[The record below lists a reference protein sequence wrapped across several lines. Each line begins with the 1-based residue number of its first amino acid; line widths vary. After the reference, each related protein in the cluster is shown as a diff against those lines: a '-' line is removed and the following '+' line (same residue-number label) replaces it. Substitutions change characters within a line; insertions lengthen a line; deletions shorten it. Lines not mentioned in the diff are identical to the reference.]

1 MNSHSNYNGRFHRN
15 LNSAFGPYTS
25 RDFVDYDP
33 MPTADRIA
41 LFASVVGF
49 AAFVGLILIG
59 VIV

>member
-1 MNSHSNYNGRFHRN
+1 MNNTRKYPRT
-15 LNSAFGPYTS
+15 LTEAFGPYTS

-33 MPTADRIA
+33 MPTEDRIA
-41 LFASVVGF
+41 LFASVIGF

>member
-1 MNSHSNYNGRFHRN
+1 MNNNTRKYPRT
-15 LNSAFGPYTS
+15 LTEAFGPYTS

-41 LFASVVGF
+41 LFASAVGF

>member
-1 MNSHSNYNGRFHRN
+1 MNSRKYPRT
-15 LNSAFGPYTS
+15 LTEAFGPYTS
-25 RDFVDYDP
+25 ADFVNNDP

-41 LFASVVGF
+41 LFASAVGL

>member
-1 MNSHSNYNGRFHRN
+1 MNNNTRKYPRT
-15 LNSAFGPYTS
+15 LEQAFGPYTS
-25 RDFVDYDP
+25 RDFEDYDP

-41 LFASVVGF
+41 LFASAVGF

>member
-1 MNSHSNYNGRFHRN
+1 MNSRKYPRT
-15 LNSAFGPYTS
+15 LTEAFGPYTS
-25 RDFVDYDP
+25 RDFEDYDP

>member
-1 MNSHSNYNGRFHRN
+1 MNNNTRKYPRT
-15 LNSAFGPYTS
+15 LTEAFGPYTS
-25 RDFVDYDP
+25 RDFVNNDP

-41 LFASVVGF
+41 LFASAVGF

>member
-1 MNSHSNYNGRFHRN
+1 MSKSNYNGRFPRD

-25 RDFVDYDP
+25 RDFEEYDP
-33 MPTADRIA
+33 MPTADKIA